1 MSEFATIRRDLLLN
15 GVLASPALSN
25 RPRVAGL
32 RALGMRI
39 GTGVYVAPGC
49 WFGGT
54 DVVIGSGTYLQ
65 YRCFVDN
72 AGPVR
77 IGRLCSIGM
86 ETMLLT
92 GTHEIGDAQ
101 RRRGLDRNAPVT
113 IGDGCWFGAR
123 VTLTP
128 GVTVGQGCVVGS
140 GAVVVED
147 CEPDGLY
154 VGSPARRVR
163 DLG

>member
-1 MSEFATIRRDLLLN
+1 VSEFATIRRDLLLN
-15 GVLASPALSN
+15 GVLAWPALSN

-39 GTGVYVAPGC
+39 GTGVYVAPGLLVRWHGRGDRQRHLPAVRVLRRQC
-49 WFGGT
+49 G
-54 DVVIGSGTYLQ
+54 
-65 YRCFVDN
+65 
-72 AGPVR
+72 AGADR
-77 IGRLCSIGM
+77 AALLDRM

-101 RRRGLDRNAPVT
+101 RRRGLDRHAPVT

-123 VTLTP
+123 VTVTP

-140 GAVVVED
+140 GAVVVKD

>member
-15 GVLASPALSN
+15 GVLAWPALSN

-101 RRRGLDRNAPVT
+101 RRRGLDRHAPVT

-123 VTLTP
+123 VTVTP

-140 GAVVVED
+140 GAVVVKD

>member
-15 GVLASPALSN
+15 GVLAWPALSN

-65 YRCFVDN
+65 YGCFVDN

-123 VTLTP
+123 VTVTP

>member
-15 GVLASPALSN
+15 GVLAWPALSN

-32 RALGMRI
+32 RAQGMRI

-101 RRRGLDRNAPVT
+101 RRCGLDRNAPVT

-123 VTLTP
+123 VTVTP

>member
-1 MSEFATIRRDLLLN
+1 MSEFATIRRDLLLT
-15 GVLASPALSN
+15 GVLAWPALSN

-92 GTHEIGDAQ
+92 GPHEIGDAQ

-123 VTLTP
+123 VTVTP

>member
-1 MSEFATIRRDLLLN
+1 
-15 GVLASPALSN
+15 
-25 RPRVAGL
+25 
-32 RALGMRI
+32 MRI

-49 WFGGT
+49 RFGRT

-72 AGPVR
+72 ARPVR

-113 IGDGCWFGAR
+113 SATATGR
-123 VTLTP
+123 
-128 GVTVGQGCVVGS
+128 GS
-140 GAVVVED
+140 GDRDPRGASVRGAWWARGRRDRD